1 MATAPLFVADL
12 ATLKP
17 KLRLSG
23 VPTTSD
29 ADDII
34 NESILIARQK
44 FYREL
49 GIARVAELVALPF
62 NENPTTEDQILRAV
76 ANSTEV
82 LMVRCEL
89 MRIMPMMFMDGNADQ
104 NQIMQDES
112 LFRETTSAQ
121 LEQMRLQCDLEI
133 QQNMDLLAGDEEIS
147 SEGTIRI
154 DTPGVSQP
162 VIDINTAARPY
173 PGDSVLPA
181 HLKRSLFRDRSLGST

>member
-23 VPTTSD
+23 VPTISD

-34 NESILIARQK
+34 NEAILVTRQK

-49 GIARVAELVALPF
+49 GVARITALLVLPF
-62 NENPTTEDQILRAV
+62 VETPSTNDQILRAV

-89 MRIMPMMFMDGNADQ
+89 MSMMPMMFMDGNADQ
-104 NQIMQDES
+104 NQIMQDEA
-112 LFRETTSAQ
+112 LFRDSTSSQ
-121 LEQMRLQCDLEI
+121 LEQMRMQCELEI
-133 QQNMDLLAGDEEIS
+133 QQNMDLLAGDEEIA
-147 SEGTIRI
+147 SESTIRI
-154 DTPGVSQP
+154 DSPGVSQP
-162 VIDINTAARPY
+162 VIDTTTASRPY
-173 PGDSVLPA
+173 PGDSILPA
-181 HLKRSLFRDRSLGST
+181 TIKSGLLRNRTLGNN